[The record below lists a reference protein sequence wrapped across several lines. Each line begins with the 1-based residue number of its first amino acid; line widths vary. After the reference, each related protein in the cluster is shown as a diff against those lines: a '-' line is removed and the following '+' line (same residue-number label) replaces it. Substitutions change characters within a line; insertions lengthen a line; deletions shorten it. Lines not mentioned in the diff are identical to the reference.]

1 MKNAIIFFGSS
12 ARHLLSYLVKISFGP
27 QEYAVSKDTLI
38 YLPKKKEKDDYQCNL
53 SHRHES
59 ACVFVPHVQHCY
71 LKRQFI

>member
-38 YLPKKKEKDDYQCNL
+38 YLPKKKKKKKMVTNVICHTDMK
-53 SHRHES
+53 
-59 ACVFVPHVQHCY
+59 VHVY
-71 LKRQFI
+71 LYLMCSTAI